1 MALFMFFDVKIIYRQ
16 WMITFFFFLPK
27 GADLTP
33 FDFKI
38 PMHNGGGIDC
48 PQEPSECLFGKN
60 FKLILAGDVGKRI

>member
-1 MALFMFFDVKIIYRQ
+1 
-16 WMITFFFFLPK
+16 MITFFFFLPK